1 MCSLTRAIAGL
12 FFFFLAVASPLAPP
26 LVTPVFAQSIDI
38 IPVADGVYAAIGRPG
53 VFSNAAIIINRDDV
67 LVVDSHLRPSWAQDL
82 IREIKKLTDKP
93 VRYVVNTHWH
103 PDHVQGNQAYVNV
116 FGPTV
121 EYLAQH
127 TAREDMIHK
136 GIPSIQESLKEIPA
150 EIAED
155 QKALV
160 DGKDAKG
167 NPLTAETR
175 ASIEKQIADDKTYL
189 EELKTMQ
196 VTLPTITFERSLA
209 LHKPHDRTIQVLYF
223 GKGHTRGDVVVFL
236 PREKALVSGDLLTGG
251 LPFMRD
257 AYPLEWVATL
267 EAVQK
272 LDWDNCI
279 PGHGGVQKGK
289 EQIGNLIAFMKDL
302 VAGVKG
308 AVAKGKS
315 LEDTKKSV
323 DLSKHAPGFAVYKT
337 KEQFQR
343 AAESAIERCWKEVSG
358 KITD

>member
-1 MCSLTRAIAGL
+1 MRRLLRAAVIIPFLLLGIALPMG
-12 FFFFLAVASPLAPP
+12 
-26 LVTPVFAQSIDI
+26 AQSFDI

-116 FGPTV
+116 FGPAV

-127 TAREDMIHK
+127 SAREDMIHK
-136 GIPSIQESLKEIPA
+136 GIPSIQDSLKELPG
-150 EIAED
+150 EIA
-155 QKALV
+155 
-160 DGKDAKG
+160 KDEKSLAEGIDEKG
-167 NPLTAETR
+167 QPLTTESR
-175 ASIEKQIADDKTYL
+175 AALEKSIADNKTYL
-189 EELKTMQ
+189 QELKTMQ

-209 LHKPHDRTIQVLYF
+209 LHKPNDRTIQVLYF
-223 GKGHTRGDVVVFL
+223 GKGHTRGDVVVYL
-236 PREKALVSGDLLTGG
+236 PKEKALVSGDLLTGG
-251 LPFMRD
+251 IPFMRD
-257 AYPLEWVATL
+257 AYPVEWVATL

-272 LDWDNCI
+272 LDWDNAI

-289 EQIGNLIAFMKDL
+289 QQIGSLIAFMKDL
-302 VAGVKG
+302 VAGVQD

-315 LEDTKKSV
+315 LEETKKLV
-323 DLSKHAPGFAVYKT
+323 DLSRHASGFAVYKT
-337 KEQFQR
+337 QEQFLGP
-343 AAESAIERCWKEVSG
+343 AENAIERCWMEVSG

>member
-1 MCSLTRAIAGL
+1 MRRLFRAAISLSFLLLIIALPAG
-12 FFFFLAVASPLAPP
+12 
-26 LVTPVFAQSIDI
+26 AQSFDI
-38 IPVADGVYAAIGRPG
+38 IPVADGVYAAIGRNG

-127 TAREDMIHK
+127 SAREDMIHK
-136 GIPSIQESLKEIPA
+136 GIPSIQESLQTMPA
-150 EIAED
+150 EIAKDE
-155 QKALV
+155 KSLA
-160 DGKDAKG
+160 DGKDDKG
-167 NPLTAETR
+167 QPLSSDSR
-175 ASIEKQIADDKTYL
+175 AALQKSIAGDKSYL

-196 VTLPTITFERSLA
+196 VTLPTITFERSLI
-209 LHKPHDRTIQVLYF
+209 LHKPNDRAIQVLYF

-236 PREKALVSGDLLTGG
+236 PKEKILVSGDLLTGG

-257 AYPLEWVATL
+257 AYPVEWVATL
-267 EAVQK
+267 ESVQK
-272 LDWDNCI
+272 LDWETCI

-289 EQIGNLIAFMKDL
+289 QQIGNLIAFMKDM
-302 VAGVKG
+302 VAAVKD
-308 AVAKGKS
+308 AVAKGQS
-315 LEDTKKSV
+315 LEATKKSV
-323 DLSKHAPGFAVYKT
+323 DLTSHMLGFAVYKT

-343 AAESAIERCWKEVSG
+343 AAESAVERCWNELSG
-358 KITD
+358 KIVD